1 MFDDGAIVILI
12 IIHIII
18 TTSTAWQQEPPPY
31 SGGLEV
37 ARAIL
42 SNVHFRPPQGMH
54 SVVYTLQF
62 GFADLILSRF
72 VKSIFWI
79 WHFAIWICTSNTFQ
93 MSKFNILDSNFRLWI
108 SDSIISRFGFLN
120 FWIWICWF
128 DTFGFVNSIY
138 QISNLHLWHFQYI
151 CKSNYLDLDLGPW
164 ISDLIPYSFED
175 LIF

>member
-1 MFDDGAIVILI
+1 MIVWWRVLYSSGMLI
-12 IIHIII
+12 IIHIIII

-79 WHFAIWICTSNTFQ
+79 WHFAIWICTSDTFQ
-93 MSKFNILDSNFRLWI
+93 MSKFNILDSDFRLWI
-108 SDSIISRFGFLN
+108 SDLILSRFGVLIFDLLIWY
-120 FWIWICWF
+120 FWICIF
-128 DTFGFVNSIY
+128 NISNFKFAYLTLSVYMKIQLFGFV
-138 QISNLHLWHFQYI
+138 FGT
-151 CKSNYLDLDLGPW
+151 LD
-164 ISDLIPYSFED
+164 IRFNT
-175 LIF
+175 F